1 MNHKEF
7 KIMNSNYVT
16 NFRNYLTLKRIN
28 YKKNPCKYDYSD
40 EMKQIF
46 EDDKLYEMLQM
57 FGESVIEFGED
68 SINLYSNEVEYDP
81 AIYDI
86 MEMFIDFF
94 IPLYNTNLEFAKAF
108 GGVSK
113 NVKPIILQKIK
124 DS

>member
-7 KIMNSNYVT
+7 KIMNSNYVI
-16 NFRNYLTLKRIN
+16 NFRNYLNLKRIN

-81 AIYDI
+81 VIYDI
-86 MEMFIDFF
+86 MEMFIDFY
-94 IPLYNTNLEFAKAF
+94 IPLYNTNLEMAKAF
-108 GGVSK
+108 GEVSK